1 MFNILTLNKVL
12 LVAVL
17 VIFAEESC
25 INYCKGTVKLSDDG
39 SGGADTPVTLTLY
52 HFVKL
57 GGHSILAVI
66 LLFGPSL
73 MEA

>member
-1 MFNILTLNKVL
+1 VL
-12 LVAVL
+12 PVVVL

-25 INYCKGTVKLSDDG
+25 TNCCKGTVKPSDDG
-39 SGGADTPVTLTLY
+39 GGADTPVTLTLY

>member
-1 MFNILTLNKVL
+1 MLPAV
-12 LVAVL
+12 VL
-17 VIFAEESC
+17 VIFAEVSC
-25 INYCKGTVKLSDDG
+25 NNCCEGTVKPSDDDDDDDG
-39 SGGADTPVTLTLY
+39 DCGGATPVTLTLY

-73 MEA
+73 MKA

>member
-1 MFNILTLNKVL
+1 VL
-12 LVAVL
+12 PVVVL

-25 INYCKGTVKLSDDG
+25 TNCCKGTVKPSDDDG
-39 SGGADTPVTLTLY
+39 GGGGGADTPVTLTLY

>member
-25 INYCKGTVKLSDDG
+25 TNCCKGTVKLSDDG
-39 SGGADTPVTLTLY
+39 GGGADTPVTLTLY

-57 GGHSILAVI
+57 GGHSILAAI
-66 LLFGPSL
+66 LLFGSSL

>member
-1 MFNILTLNKVL
+1 VL
-12 LVAVL
+12 PAVVL

-25 INYCKGTVKLSDDG
+25 TNCCKGTVKPSDDEEEDDG
-39 SGGADTPVTLTLY
+39 GGGATPVTLTLY

-73 MEA
+73 MKA